1 MKETTGSRGGWGH
14 LALEPAGRCCV
25 GDWPARESVGTCV
38 RARDMGRCVDL
49 WGVGGHVHACSLWT
63 PGAFPRAPDTHH
75 SSVTSSEQGAKA
87 RCLAKGWSPED
98 TSAESNLSQICDFH
112 LSKLRHPPRPPP
124 PALQPSCPWRT
135 WPLHA
140 GKLICSPAHSR
151 RVRADYRQVA
161 PEAVIRTLRTGVGP
175 TLDCLFPGVSGKRN
189 RQGVCYCCC
198 GRERV

>member
-124 PALQPSCPWRT
+124 PPSNPPVPGEPGHCMPGNSSAVQLTRDGSVLTIARWRQR
-135 WPLHA
+135 L
-140 GKLICSPAHSR
+140 SF
-151 RVRADYRQVA
+151 
-161 PEAVIRTLRTGVGP
+161 GP
-175 TLDCLFPGVSGKRN
+175 
-189 RQGVCYCCC
+189 
-198 GRERV
+198 